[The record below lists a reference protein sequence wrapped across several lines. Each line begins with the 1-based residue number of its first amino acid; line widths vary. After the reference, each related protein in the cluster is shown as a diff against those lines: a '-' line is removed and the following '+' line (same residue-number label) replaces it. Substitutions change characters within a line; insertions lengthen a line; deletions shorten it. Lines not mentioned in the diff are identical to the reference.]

1 MIILSRR
8 KPEPESELGND
19 VLEIAPSTK
28 INDLLKAYPEL
39 EEVLLAT
46 APPFKKLKNPFLRR
60 GVARVASIRHIS
72 SVGNVPLDELVNRL
86 RAAVGQPV
94 LAVSYAEEEYFG
106 ARPDWFSAD
115 SVVVTIDEDELDDKN
130 KMTLV
135 VIHEKA
141 KDVAKGDII
150 ELVTTFLPAPGID
163 IMNSKGY
170 STWSREDEGGAV
182 RSYFLKNTD

>member
-1 MIILSRR
+1 M
-8 KPEPESELGND
+8 END
-19 VLEIAPSTK
+19 ILEITPSTK

-39 EEVLLAT
+39 EAVLLAT

-72 SVGNVPLDELVNRL
+72 SVGNVPLDELVNKL
-86 RAAVGQPV
+86 RVAVGQP
-94 LAVSYAEEEYFG
+94 LTDVSYSEEEYYG
-106 ARPDWFSAD
+106 AQPEWYSAD
-115 SVVVTIDEDELDDKN
+115 RVAVTIDEDELEDKN

-141 KDVAKGDII
+141 KDVAKGGII

-163 IMNSKGY
+163 IMKGKGY
-170 STWSREDEGGAV
+170 SAWSREEGGVV

>member
-1 MIILSRR
+1 MG
-8 KPEPESELGND
+8 KD
-19 VLEIAPSTK
+19 VLEITPATK
-28 INDLLKAYPEL
+28 VNDLLKAYPEL

-46 APPFKKLKNPFLRR
+46 APPFKNLKNPFLRR

-72 SVGNVPLDELVNRL
+72 SVGNVPLDELVNKL
-86 RAAVGQPV
+86 RVAVGQPV
-94 LAVSYAEEEYFG
+94 TDVSYSEEEYFG

-115 SVVVTIDEDELDDKN
+115 KVVVTINEDELDDKN

-141 KDVAKGDII
+141 RDVAKGGVI

-163 IMNSKGY
+163 IMKSKGY
-170 STWSREDEGGAV
+170 SAWSREEGGV
-182 RSYFLKNTD
+182 VSSYFLKNTD

>member
-1 MIILSRR
+1 MG
-8 KPEPESELGND
+8 KD
-19 VLEIAPSTK
+19 VLEITPATK
-28 INDLLKAYPEL
+28 VNDLLKAYPEL

-46 APPFKKLKNPFLRR
+46 APPFKNLKNPFLRR

-72 SVGNVPLDELVNRL
+72 SVGNVPLDELVNKL

-94 LAVSYAEEEYFG
+94 MEVSGAGEEYFVSQ
-106 ARPDWFSAD
+106 PDWFSAD
-115 SVVVTIDEDELDDKN
+115 RVSVTIDEDELDDKN

-141 KDVAKGDII
+141 KDVPKGEII

-163 IMNSKGY
+163 IMKSKGY
-170 STWSREDEGGAV
+170 STWSREEEGGV
-182 RSYFLKNTD
+182 VKSYFLKNSD

>member
-1 MIILSRR
+1 MD
-8 KPEPESELGND
+8 ND
-19 VLEIAPSTK
+19 VLEITPSTK

-39 EEVLLAT
+39 EAVLIAT

-60 GVARVASIRHIS
+60 GVARVASIRHVS
-72 SVGNVPLDELVNRL
+72 SVGGVPLDELVNKL
-86 RAAVGQPV
+86 RVAVGQP
-94 LAVSYAEEEYFG
+94 ATDVSYSEEEYFG
-106 ARPDWFSAD
+106 AQPDWFSAD
-115 SVVVTIDEDELDDKN
+115 SVAVTIDEDELDDKN

-141 KDVAKGDII
+141 KDVAKGEII

-163 IMNSKGY
+163 IMKGKGY
-170 STWSREDEGGAV
+170 STWSREEKGGVV

>member
-1 MIILSRR
+1 L
-8 KPEPESELGND
+8 END
-19 VLEIAPSTK
+19 VLEITPSTK
-28 INDLLKAYPEL
+28 ISDLLKAYPEL

-72 SVGNVPLDELVNRL
+72 SVGNVPLDELVNKL
-86 RAAVGQPV
+86 REAVGQPV
-94 LAVSYAEEEYFG
+94 TDVSYSEEEYFG
-106 ARPDWFSAD
+106 AQPEWFSAD
-115 SVVVTIDEDELDDKN
+115 RVAVTIDEDELDDKN

-135 VIHEKA
+135 VIHERS
-141 KDVAKGDII
+141 KDVAKGGII

-163 IMNSKGY
+163 IMKSKGY
-170 STWSREDEGGAV
+170 STWSREEEDGVV

>member
-1 MIILSRR
+1 
-8 KPEPESELGND
+8 
-19 VLEIAPSTK
+19 LEITPSTK

-60 GVARVASIRHIS
+60 GVARVATIRHVS
-72 SVGNVPLDELVNRL
+72 SVGKVSLDTLVNNLRL
-86 RAAVGQPV
+86 AVGQPV
-94 LAVSYAEEEYFG
+94 TDASYSEEEYFG
-106 ARPDWFSAD
+106 EQPSWYSAD
-115 SVVVTIDEDELDDKN
+115 KVAMNIVEDELDDKN

-141 KDVAKGDII
+141 KDVKEGEII

-163 IMNSKGY
+163 IMKSKGF
-170 STWSREDEGGAV
+170 SAWSREEEDGV
-182 RSYFLKNTD
+182 VKTYFLKNSA

>member
-1 MIILSRR
+1 M
-8 KPEPESELGND
+8 GND
-19 VLEIAPSTK
+19 VLEITPSTK

-46 APPFKKLKNPFLRR
+46 APPSKKLKNPFLRR
-60 GVARVASIRHIS
+60 GVARVASIRHVS
-72 SVGNVPLDELVNRL
+72 SVGNVPLGELVNKL
-86 RAAVGQPV
+86 RVAVGQPV
-94 LAVSYAEEEYFG
+94 TDVSYSEEEYFG
-106 ARPDWFSAD
+106 AQPDWFSAD
-115 SVVVTIDEDELDDKN
+115 RVAVTIDEDELDDKN

-141 KDVAKGDII
+141 RDVAKGGVI

-163 IMNSKGY
+163 IMKSKGY
-170 STWSREDEGGAV
+170 SAWSLKDEGGIV